1 MSEQPIVFYAGISQ
15 LKNLKVVDVTSY
27 GMKYVHAVE
36 NEAQDRNFVTKTNI
50 NEQLRQHTNVY
61 SMVFRDMILY
71 LSPTSWE
78 PKLFIMCVY
87 VNMSM
92 LVMNVFLHQSVAHTT
107 N

>member
-1 MSEQPIVFYAGISQ
+1 MSEQPIVFYASISQ

-61 SMVFRDMILY
+61 SMVFRDMILPF
-71 LSPTSWE
+71 SH
-78 PKLFIMCVY
+78 KLGTKTFYNNNNNNNFI
-87 VNMSM
+87 
-92 LVMNVFLHQSVAHTT
+92 SVT
-107 N
+107 